1 MSFIDYLKQKGIQP
15 GKTHIQSSYGVLNYP
30 ELTCDYARIGIAMYG
45 VLSKLDDVKLSV
57 ELRPVLAI
65 KSKIVTLKLVKSG
78 ETVGY
83 GRAYTAEGDRRI
95 AVVTIGYADG
105 IPRELSCGAGKVL
118 VRGEE
123 AEIVGRICMDQMMI
137 DVTDIHKVKVGD
149 VVTVIGEDMRGS
161 IPAEAVAMEAD
172 SITNELLS
180 RLGDRLER
188 TYF

>member
-1 MSFIDYLKQKGIQP
+1 M
-15 GKTHIQSSYGVLNYP
+15 
-30 ELTCDYARIGIAMYG
+30 
-45 VLSKLDDVKLSV
+45 
-57 ELRPVLAI
+57 
-65 KSKIVTLKLVKSG
+65 
-78 ETVGY
+78 
-83 GRAYTAEGDRRI
+83 
-95 AVVTIGYADG
+95 
-105 IPRELSCGAGKVL
+105 L